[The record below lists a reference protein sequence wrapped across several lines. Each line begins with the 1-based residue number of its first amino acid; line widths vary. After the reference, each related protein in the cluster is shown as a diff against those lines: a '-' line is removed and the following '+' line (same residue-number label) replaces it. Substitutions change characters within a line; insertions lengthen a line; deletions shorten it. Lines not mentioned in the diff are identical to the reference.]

1 MNPPLITVSIV
12 EDILHIRES
21 ISSLLNE
28 SEACACISSY
38 ASGEEALAALPELQ
52 PDIVLMDIGL
62 PGMDGIACIK
72 KLKPL
77 CPKTQF
83 MVCTVH
89 DEDEKVFDAIAAG
102 ANAYILKGSNSN
114 SLIAAVTDLHQGGS
128 PMSSDIARKLVKQY
142 QKITSPVQLTAL
154 LTTKEK
160 EIIVLLSRGLT
171 YQQAAVSIYIS
182 PKTIKKHIY
191 NIYEKLQVSS
201 RTEAVN
207 KYYGR

>member
-21 ISSLLNE
+21 ISSLVNE
-28 SEACACISSY
+28 SAACACISSY
-38 ASGEEALAALPELQ
+38 GSGEEALAGIPELQ

-62 PGMDGIACIK
+62 PGMDGISCIT

-77 CPKTQF
+77 CLKTQF
-83 MVCTVH
+83 MICTVH
-89 DEDEKVFDAIAAG
+89 DEDEKVLDAIAAG
-102 ANAYILKGSNSN
+102 ANAYILKGSSSI
-114 SLIAAVTDLHQGGS
+114 SLIAAVTELYEGGS

-142 QKITSPVQLTAL
+142 QKITRPVQLTTL
-154 LTTKEK
+154 LTAKEK
-160 EIIVLLSRGLT
+160 EIIVLLARGLT
-171 YQQAAVSIYIS
+171 YQQAAASIYIS

-191 NIYEKLQVSS
+191 NIYEKLQVSC

>member
-21 ISSLLNE
+21 IICLLNE
-28 SEACACISSY
+28 SAACACISSY

-62 PGMDGIACIK
+62 PGMDGITCIK
-72 KLKPL
+72 QLKTL

-102 ANAYILKGSNSN
+102 ANAYILKGSNGSA
-114 SLIAAVTDLHQGGS
+114 LIASVTELHQGGS

-154 LTTKEK
+154 LTAKEK

-171 YQQAAVSIYIS
+171 YQQAANSIYIS

-201 RTEAVN
+201 RTEAIN

>member
-1 MNPPLITVSIV
+1 MSNQLITVSIV
-12 EDILHIRES
+12 EDMVHIRES
-21 ISSLLNE
+21 IKILLNE

-38 ASGEEALAALPELQ
+38 KTGEAALKELPELQ

-77 CPKTQF
+77 CAKTQF

-89 DEDEKVFDAIAAG
+89 DEDEKVFDAITAG
-102 ANAYILKGSNSN
+102 ANAYIVKGSNSN
-114 SLIAAVTDLHQGGS
+114 ILVAALVELHNGGS
-128 PMSSDIARKLVKQY
+128 PMSSDIARKLVHQF
-142 QKITSPVQLTAL
+142 QKISGSLPLTTTLTA
-154 LTTKEK
+154 KEK
-160 EIIVLLSRGLT
+160 EIIELLAKGLT
-171 YQQAAVSIYIS
+171 YQDAANHIFIS

-191 NIYEKLQVSS
+191 NIYEKLQVGS

-207 KYYGR
+207 KYFGR